1 MAAQGQS
8 TSGGGRNRRGGPEA
22 GAAWGLRKSERP
34 VRLEWP
40 RARRGHEAWR
50 ELNDAGRLC

>member
-1 MAAQGQS
+1 VAAQGES
-8 TSGGGRNRRGGPEA
+8 TSGGGATDAEA
-22 GAAWGLRKSERP
+22 LRQEQPGGLRKSGRP

-50 ELNDAGRLC
+50 ELNDAECLC

>member
-22 GAAWGLRKSERP
+22 GAAWGPEKEREASEAG
-34 VRLEWP
+34 VAKGKE
-40 RARRGHEAWR
+40 RA
-50 ELNDAGRLC
+50 